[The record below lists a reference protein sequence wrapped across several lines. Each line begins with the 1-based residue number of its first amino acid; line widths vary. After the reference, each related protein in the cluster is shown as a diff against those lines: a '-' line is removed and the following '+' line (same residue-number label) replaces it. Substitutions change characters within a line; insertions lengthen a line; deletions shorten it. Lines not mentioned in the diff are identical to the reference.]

1 MAMTHII
8 VFANQKGGVGK
19 TTSVVN
25 VGAALAARGMRVLV
39 VDIDPQGN
47 STSHL
52 GIDKTTLTAS
62 LYDVLVRDLPISQ
75 AIHPTGRPNLEI
87 VPALPALAGA
97 EVELINVI
105 ARETLLRRAL
115 QTVHNRYDYIL
126 IDPPPSLGLLT
137 VNALTAARY
146 VVIPVQAE
154 YLALEGLSQLLHTI
168 TLVRDNLNPT
178 LDILGVLLTLFDA
191 RTRLASDVAQELVE
205 HFGRRVFRTIIP
217 RNVRLGEAPSFGE
230 TIFEYAPDSAG
241 ARAYTALAEELQAR
255 LQTAHT

>member
-1 MAMTHII
+1 MTHTI

-25 VGAALAARGMRVLV
+25 VGAALAHRGARVLL

-52 GIDKTTLTAS
+52 GLEKARLPAS
-62 LYDVLVRDLPISQ
+62 LYDVLVHDLPISEVVR
-75 AIHPTGRPNLEI
+75 PTGRPNLNI

-115 QTVHNRYDYIL
+115 QSVHNQYDYIL

-146 VVIPVQAE
+146 VVVPVQAE

-168 TLVRDNLNPT
+168 SLVRDNLNPT
-178 LDILGVLLTLFDA
+178 LEILGVLLTLFDA

-230 TIFEYAPDSAG
+230 TIFEYAPNSAG
-241 ARAYTALAEELQAR
+241 ARAYTALADELEAR
-255 LQTAHT
+255 LQTTRA

>member
-1 MAMTHII
+1 MPGLHNKDCQSNGWLNRYDTDHRLRKPKRGCGENH
-8 VFANQKGGVGK
+8 VC
-19 TTSVVN
+19 
-25 VGAALAARGMRVLV
+25 GAALANRGARILL

-52 GIDKTTLTAS
+52 GLEKANLPVS
-62 LYDVLVRDLPISQ
+62 LYDVLVRDLPISEV
-75 AIHPTGRPNLEI
+75 IHPTGRPNLDI

-115 QTVHNRYDYIL
+115 QSVHTQYDYIL

-154 YLALEGLSQLLHTI
+154 YLALEGLSCVI
-168 TLVRDNLNPT
+168 T
-178 LDILGVLLTLFDA
+178 
-191 RTRLASDVAQELVE
+191 
-205 HFGRRVFRTIIP
+205 
-217 RNVRLGEAPSFGE
+217 
-230 TIFEYAPDSAG
+230 
-241 ARAYTALAEELQAR
+241 
-255 LQTAHT
+255 